1 MEISERK
8 VGGITI
14 VDISGKLVAS
24 DNLGRLKDKVT
35 SLVFQGEKQIILN
48 LADVGYMD
56 SSGLGEIVACH
67 GSAMRGGGEIKLANT
82 GKKIKDLLVMTRLYT
97 VFDAH
102 DTEAEAIDSFG
113 RGAA

>member
-8 VGGITI
+8 VGNIMI
-14 VDISGKLVAS
+14 VDVSGKMVAS
-24 DNLGRLKDKVT
+24 ETLGRLKDKVT
-35 SLVFQGEKQIILN
+35 SLLFQGEKQIVIN
-48 LADVGYMD
+48 LENVAYVD
-56 SSGLGEIVACH
+56 SSGLGEMVACH
-67 GSAMRGGGEIKLANT
+67 GSALRSGGEVKLANT

-102 DTEAEAIDSFG
+102 DSEAEALASFN